1 MSILSKAKFVVF
13 NPKKNSDALKKKR
26 KQICDG
32 ISEQISLAKN
42 PSYRPISYKWTTG
55 VDGEVKKTRVYK
67 KLKPWWY
74 ESDNNTL
81 ILSIKYRGKPLKL
94 VDDYNGVEV
103 SDEQELITTLE
114 KFKSEFEKGD
124 LDNLLTALQKT

>member
-13 NPKKNSDALKKKR
+13 NPKKNSDALKKRR
-26 KQICDG
+26 KQICEG
-32 ISEQISLAKN
+32 ITEQISLAKN
-42 PSYRPISYKWTTG
+42 PSYRPTSYKWTTG

-94 VDDYNGVEV
+94 VDDYNGIEVE
-103 SDEQELITTLE
+103 DGDELITTLE
-114 KFKSEFEKGD
+114 NIKLEFEQGD
-124 LDNLLTALQKT
+124 LDYLFVNSRKQ